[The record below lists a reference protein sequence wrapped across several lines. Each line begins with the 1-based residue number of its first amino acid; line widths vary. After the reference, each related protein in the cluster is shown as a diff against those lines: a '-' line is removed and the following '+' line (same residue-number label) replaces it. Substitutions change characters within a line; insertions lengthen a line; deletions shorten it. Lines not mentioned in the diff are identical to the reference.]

1 MAINIQAG
9 DPAGLFSAIKKAI
22 DEKSI
27 ATWSYD
33 GDGDFTHT
41 PAQWDKRAWLR
52 PSIETGQLNLMLIWP
67 KGAEESKVVSGI
79 YQGRFIEM
87 LVDHFDKKF
96 TKVSA
101 AIP

>member
-1 MAINIQAG
+1 MAINIQTV
-9 DPAGLFSAIKKAI
+9 DPASLLSAIKKAI

-41 PAQWDKRAWLR
+41 PAQWVKKAWFR
-52 PSIETGQLNLMLIWP
+52 PSVETGQLNLTLIWP
-67 KGAEESKVVSGI
+67 KDTGESKVVSGI

-96 TKVSA
+96 TKASA
-101 AIP
+101 TIP